1 MFTVEAAI
9 LLGIILILYGF
20 LIQYAVRLHGEVT
33 GAMILEE
40 ALERARYGTG
50 DQQEIDRL
58 EEWAESMGN
67 SGLSTDEYRL
77 EIHAGNGRTTGKVEA
92 GSWSFSMETDTF
104 QAGEFL
110 RRLDAAEKIGKELTD
125 GWSGVQTGDEPELY
139 GDTAGTGEE

>member
-58 EEWAESMGN
+58 EERAESMGN
-67 SGLSTDEYRL
+67 SGLSADEYRL
-77 EIHAGNGRTTGKVEA
+77 EIHAGNGRMTGKAEA
-92 GSWSFSMETDTF
+92 GNWSLSMETDTF

-125 GWSGVQTGDEPELY
+125 GWSGVQTGDEPELH